1 LAAGAAILVALSGDS
16 KEGPPDES
24 ASPVPTAETT
34 VTVDGGVTFQRID
47 GFGSSERVF
56 DDPHVFENFDKR
68 TGRAKTVVPADER
81 REIYDRLYRELRL
94 TRVRP
99 GPDGGI
105 EVANDNGDPEVTDL
119 SRFDFSWKLTDAHID
134 YVAEAMSRGAEVHF
148 VSPAVEDWMETESG
162 SPAEY
167 AEWAMAMLRRW
178 RDRGYEPPYYALLNE
193 PGYYGRK
200 VTAWQGAGSYGF
212 SGEYLR
218 DAAKLLGAK
227 LRSEGFAT
235 KLVIPDDIRP
245 SEAFE
250 RARVVLEDP
259 GARRYV
265 GAIATHLYGSPT
277 DRSIAYDGL
286 DELRSLADSHGLPLW
301 MTEFYWPDAFEWAE
315 IMHRLLHDYRVGA
328 IDYLWGFFGKWD
340 PAPARLITL
349 TYDDSTGAYE
359 GYQLEKQ
366 YYVFGQFSRF
376 IPVGAR
382 RIEAKASD
390 DELQTTAYRK
400 GADLTIVAHN
410 SGSAAK
416 TVRFELTGLPGIARV
431 RGTRTSAEEDWVRLA
446 LPVRD
451 RSFVAA
457 LPPGS
462 ITTFVS

>member
-1 LAAGAAILVALSGDS
+1 MPGDPSDDVLSW
-16 KEGPPDES
+16 DES
-24 ASPVPTAETT
+24 VFR
-34 VTVDGGVTFQRID
+34 D
-47 GFGSSERVF
+47 ERVF
-56 DDPHVFENFDKR
+56 DDPHVFENFDER

-148 VSPAVEDWMETESG
+148 VSPSVEDWMETESG

-193 PGYYGRK
+193 PGFFGRK
-200 VTAWQGAGSYGF
+200 ETAWQGDGPYGF

-235 KLVIPDDIRP
+235 KLVIPDDINP

-265 GAIATHLYGSPT
+265 GAIATHLYGGPM
-277 DRSIAYDGL
+277 DRSLHYDGL
-286 DELRSLADSHGLPLW
+286 DELRSLDAGHTFTDDETDVVLIARGDD
-301 MTEFYWPDAFEWAE
+301 FPDA
-315 IMHRLLHDYRVGA
+315 
-328 IDYLWGFFGKWD
+328 
-340 PAPARLITL
+340 IT
-349 TYDDSTGAYE
+349 
-359 GYQLEKQ
+359 
-366 YYVFGQFSRF
+366 
-376 IPVGAR
+376 
-382 RIEAKASD
+382 
-390 DELQTTAYRK
+390 
-400 GADLTIVAHN
+400 
-410 SGSAAK
+410 GSAAGCQPSPSSWLQRCSSSPSPAWGGWRLSRRNGKADRAPPSRYRRPRPSQTIRSRSGAMNSTVK
-416 TVRFELTGLPGIARV
+416 TTHHARSTS
-431 RGTRTSAEEDWVRLA
+431 RGR
-446 LPVRD
+446 
-451 RSFVAA
+451 
-457 LPPGS
+457 
-462 ITTFVS
+462 